1 MAFTVTLTVI
11 GRCQVW
17 RKNKSLVTR
26 GIRSL
31 LARQR
36 GQRGN
41 LERPL
46 EERGTMQTRI
56 SCNVPQLVPPHV
68 WQSAPVEPKGYMT
81 SEQ

>member
-1 MAFTVTLTVI
+1 MAFPVILTVF

-36 GQRGN
+36 TRGQRGQ
-41 LERPL
+41 
-46 EERGTMQTRI
+46 RGKAAQGEGYYGD
-56 SCNVPQLVPPHV
+56 SDQSNVPHSLFLLMF
-68 WQSAPVEPKGYMT
+68 ANRRPVSLQAT
-81 SEQ
+81 